1 MKHLN
6 KFYLLAGIFLASNAL
21 VSAQTV
27 VDFENLTLEPETF
40 YDGGINHSGTLDS
53 TEFFNYSCNGANFTV
68 NNTLWSGGFSSWGGM
83 AYSNI
88 TDTTT
93 ASYTN
98 LSAYCNPTGGA
109 NSSSNYGIFY
119 PSWGISDSVSFDNV
133 VNLESVNI
141 SNLVW
146 TYHYIMGTDGSGTG
160 TFEANDY
167 LTLEITAFNV
177 LNETIGSID
186 IALADYTEEKS
197 DIISNWT
204 EIDLSS
210 LENVKYIKFAMSS
223 NDSYTPTYFC
233 IDDLVYSTITSSDEL
248 TNIQT
253 EIYPNPFTNYIQIE
267 NAINANIKLMDT
279 QGRIIIEQTAN
290 SNQYRINV
298 SELPSG
304 LYIINIDNCGERI
317 VKKLI
322 K

>member
-6 KFYLLAGIFLASNAL
+6 KFYLFAGIFLASNAL
-21 VSAQTV
+21 VSAQNV
-27 VDFENLTLEPETF
+27 VDFEDLTLEPETF
-40 YDGGINHSGTLDS
+40 YDGGPESSL
-53 TEFFNYSCNGANFTV
+53 TEGETELFYYSCKGANFTV
-68 NNTLWSGGFSSWGGM
+68 NKTLWSGGYLSWGGM
-83 AYSNI
+83 AYSNT

-98 LSAYCNPTGGA
+98 LSAYCNPTGGS
-109 NSSSNYGIFY
+109 NSSDNYGVFY

-141 SNLVW
+141 TNLVW
-146 TYHYIMGTDGSGTG
+146 TYHYIMGTDVNGTG
-160 TFEANDY
+160 TFEADDS
-167 LTLEITAFNV
+167 LTLKITAFNE
-177 LNETIGSID
+177 LNEAIGSVD
-186 IALADYTEEKS
+186 IALADYTEGKS

-223 NDSYTPTYFC
+223 SDSYTPTYFC
-233 IDDLVYSTITSSDEL
+233 IDDLVYSTVTSSDEI

-253 EIYPNPFTNYIQIE
+253 EIYPNPFTDYIQIE
-267 NAINANIKLMDT
+267 NAINTNIKLMDT
-279 QGRIIIEQTAN
+279 QGRTIIEQTAN

-298 SELPSG
+298 NELPSG